1 MLSGS
6 AGISSACM
14 IYMLSD
20 SMNLKTQVV
29 AVQIID
35 QAKLNLEIAKPELI
49 TTCTQI
55 HMQTKECEYT
65 LEWKAGKNE
74 V

>member
-35 QAKLNLEIAKPELI
+35 QAKLNLETAKPELI

-55 HMQTKECEYT
+55 HTCKPK
-65 LEWKAGKNE
+65 WKAGKWAQ
-74 V
+74 